1 MKVKRKERSIAER
14 DLVIRHM
21 SDGKKVREVAT
32 ILKIPFST
40 VQYIWTKHRKGLGV
54 ANVQGRGRK
63 KILNDREERKVL
75 RAVENDRRL
84 SAAKVAAQV
93 FVDTGKSVSP
103 ETVRRTIRRK
113 GLNGRVARK
122 KPFISNKNK
131 KRRLAFARDHVGKSP
146 EYWDQ
151 VLWSDESKFNIFGS
165 DGRIMVWRRP
175 GEALKT
181 ECLRA
186 TVKHGGGSVMVWGC
200 MAANGVGNIEFINGI
215 MVKEI
220 YEGILDR
227 NLLSSA
233 RKLGFNVAKRK
244 FTFQQ
249 DNDPKHTAGLINQ
262 FFTKKRIKK
271 LDWPPY
277 SPDLN
282 PIEHLW
288 SEIERKIRTYYIKNK
303 EDLKKAISDAWLHIE
318 PEKLRKLVQSMPRR
332 LEQVIKNKGGPTSY

>member
-1 MKVKRKERSIAER
+1 MRAKRKERSISER

-21 SDGKKVREVAT
+21 SGGKKVREVGV
-32 ILKIPFST
+32 ILNMPFST
-40 VQYIWTKHRKGLGV
+40 VQYIWTKYRKGLGV
-54 ANVQGRGRK
+54 ANIQGRGRK
-63 KILNDREERKVL
+63 KILNNREERKVL
-75 RAVENDRRL
+75 RTVENDRRI

-93 FVDTGKSVSP
+93 LVDTGKSVSP
-103 ETVRRTIRRK
+103 ETIRRVIRNK
-113 GLNGRVARK
+113 GLNGRVAKK
-122 KPFISNKNK
+122 KPFINNKNK
-131 KRRLAFARDHVGKSP
+131 KKRLAFARDHIGKSP
-146 EYWDQ
+146 EYWNQ

-175 GEALKT
+175 GEAFKT

-200 MAANGVGNIEFINGI
+200 MAANGVGNIEFIDGI
-215 MVKEI
+215 MVKEV

-233 RKLGFNVAKRK
+233 AKLGFNSAKRK
-244 FTFQQ
+244 FIFQH
-249 DNDPKHTAGLINQ
+249 DNDPKHTAGLIKQ

-288 SEIERKIRTYYIKNK
+288 SEIERKIRNYYIKNK
-303 EDLKKAISDAWLHIE
+303 EDLKKAITDVWSNIE
-318 PEKLRKLVQSMPRR
+318 PEITRKLVESMPRR
-332 LEQVIKNKGGPTSY
+332 LEEVIKSKGGPTSY